1 MKNSILSH
9 TNTPLFLQAVN
20 AKLSA
25 CLLLENSDFSTSDFQ
40 SLIALR
46 HKVVIR
52 ELKRLN
58 DAERKVFAQKEMIIN
73 QKLEELAQGLL
84 DNAKEEAFKF
94 SRGRAA
100 VKKYK

>member
-1 MKNSILSH
+1 MKNSILDH
-9 TNTPLFLQAVN
+9 EYTPPFLKAVN
-20 AKLSA
+20 AALAACLSSEPEKLSTERFKH
-25 CLLLENSDFSTSDFQ
+25 LSTV
-40 SLIALR
+40 R

-52 ELKRLN
+52 NLSRLKDN
-58 DAERKVFAQKEMIIN
+58 ERKAFSEKEVVIN

-84 DNAKEEAFKF
+84 KKSKEEAVQF

>member
-1 MKNSILSH
+1 MKNSILDH
-9 TNTPLFLQAVN
+9 EYTPPFLKAVN
-20 AKLSA
+20 AALAA
-25 CLLLENSDFSTSDFQ
+25 CLSSDPEELSTERFKHLSTV
-40 SLIALR
+40 R

-52 ELKRLN
+52 ILSRLKDN
-58 DAERKVFAQKEMIIN
+58 ERKAFSEKEVVIN

-84 DNAKEEAFKF
+84 KRSKEEAVQF